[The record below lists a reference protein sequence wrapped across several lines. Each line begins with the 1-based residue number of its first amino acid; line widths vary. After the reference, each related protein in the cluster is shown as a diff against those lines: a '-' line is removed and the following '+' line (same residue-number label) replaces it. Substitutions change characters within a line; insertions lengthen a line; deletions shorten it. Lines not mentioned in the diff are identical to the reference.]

1 MCCCIGGDGAVVAG
15 GAGRK
20 NTTGAA
26 EELWER
32 LHPQVFARVVP
43 DGAPLIAHV
52 GVQRSQRLADEK
64 RLWYPTEWDKMHR
77 EDIRLVRAIKG
88 SSAVQELFA
97 VARQMDH
104 MYHFGDGRL
113 LLRSAA
119 KSLGIETYS
128 GTLPGG
134 TRRGVHLTEEPGHL
148 LRNLRAYASAL
159 PAKIEHRPSIAKH
172 IIVNISIS

>member
-1 MCCCIGGDGAVVAG
+1 
-15 GAGRK
+15 
-20 NTTGAA
+20 
-26 EELWER
+26 
-32 LHPQVFARVVP
+32 
-43 DGAPLIAHV
+43 
-52 GVQRSQRLADEK
+52 
-64 RLWYPTEWDKMHR
+64 MHR

-134 TRRGVHLTEEPGHL
+134 TRKGVHLTEEPGHL
-148 LRNLRAYASAL
+148 LRNLAAYASAL

-172 IIVNISIS
+172 IIVNVSIS